1 MIAWV
6 TRAHNDAR
14 EDYDDDED
22 EDGGDDGDDGDDDD
36 DGDGASV
43 WATTSARASS
53 SA

>member
-1 MIAWV
+1 LIAWV

-14 EDYDDDED
+14 EDYDDDDEDGD
-22 EDGGDDGDDGDDDD
+22 EDGGDDGGGD

-43 WATTSARASS
+43 WTTTRARASS